1 MKRILYVLFI
11 AALLAGAYW
20 YFQRD
25 KGAGGRPPKQ
35 EPIALKKH
43 SAAFNQKVDEVI
55 DAYIKMKDALVNDD
69 TSIAKQSTMAFMN
82 SLDSIPV
89 DELKS
94 DAAVIIETVKA
105 NITDIKSNAT
115 SLLSQSDI
123 MEMRKDFRMV
133 TDMMYPGFFKAIN
146 YEGRKL
152 YLQFC
157 PMAFGEDQGANWLSL
172 SSEIMNP
179 YMGHKHPT
187 YKSGMLHCGEVKDS
201 IR

>member
-35 EPIALKKH
+35 EPITLKKH
-43 SAAFNQKVDEVI
+43 SASFNQKVDEVI

-69 TSIAKQSTMAFMN
+69 TSIAKQSTQAFMN

-115 SLLSQSDI
+115 SLLNQSDI

-172 SSEIMNP
+172 SPEIMNP

>member
-69 TSIAKQSTMAFMN
+69 TSIAKQSTLAFMN

-105 NITDIKSNAT
+105 TITDIKSNAT
-115 SLLSQSDI
+115 SLLNQSDI

-152 YLQFC
+152 YLQYC

-172 SSEIMNP
+172 SSDIMNP